1 VQHFDFKAASLTRRF
16 GSVVEHETQIT
27 NLKHFILM
35 LTGIIGIALLAL
47 FLVPVLILNTR
58 KGKKNDQETE
68 ENK

>member
-1 VQHFDFKAASLTRRF
+1 
-16 GSVVEHETQIT
+16 
-27 NLKHFILM
+27 M
-35 LTGIIGIALLAL
+35 LIGIIGIALLAL

>member
-1 VQHFDFKAASLTRRF
+1 
-16 GSVVEHETQIT
+16 
-27 NLKHFILM
+27 M

-68 ENK
+68 EKNNFVNHGTIYSNAIG

>member
-1 VQHFDFKAASLTRRF
+1 M
-16 GSVVEHETQIT
+16 EHETQIT

-35 LTGIIGIALLAL
+35 LTGIIGLALLAI
-47 FLVPVLILNTR
+47 FVVPVIILNTR

>member
-1 VQHFDFKAASLTRRF
+1 
-16 GSVVEHETQIT
+16 
-27 NLKHFILM
+27 M

-47 FLVPVLILNTR
+47 FLVPVLILNTH